1 MGRMGR
7 WLPVPWRV
15 NGPKSTLL
23 RAFLSIDHSGHA
35 SWLLVARPVTSRGG
49 PLGGHSVLV
58 SAVSAGTREDVAS
71 WLEIAREVEPLFGP
85 MPDFESTLRRNI
97 RRGTALCVRDPSG
110 QVLGGMLLRAA
121 PHTQITWLAVR
132 SSARRQGV
140 GHALVA
146 EALRRYPPSC
156 EVLVDTFGQDSIEGY
171 PARRLYESF
180 SFLPGEDLPNGA
192 DGGSRQRF
200 RLRRR

>member
-1 MGRMGR
+1 
-7 WLPVPWRV
+7 
-15 NGPKSTLL
+15 
-23 RAFLSIDHSGHA
+23 
-35 SWLLVARPVTSRGG
+35 
-49 PLGGHSVLV
+49 V
-58 SAVSAGTREDVAS
+58 SAVSEGTQDDVAS
-71 WLEIAREVEPLFGP
+71 WLEIAREVGPLFGP

-97 RRGTALCVRDPSG
+97 GRGTALCVRDPGG

-146 EALRRYPPSC
+146 EALRRYPPPC
-156 EVLVDTFGQDSIEGY
+156 EVLVDTFGEDIIEGY
-171 PARRLYESF
+171 PARRLYESLG
-180 SFLPGEDLPNGA
+180 FLPGEDLPDGPE
-192 DGGSRQRF
+192 GGSRQRF